1 MQTRWDYNW
10 ETEKWYGRKIT
21 SLNDPKIM
29 TLTETKSQMLNQLC
43 HPGTQRWLLLK
54 KNDMFKVEKIH
65 LVYLF
70 LSDTSETSKAPIL

>member
-1 MQTRWDYNW
+1 
-10 ETEKWYGRKIT
+10 
-21 SLNDPKIM
+21 M